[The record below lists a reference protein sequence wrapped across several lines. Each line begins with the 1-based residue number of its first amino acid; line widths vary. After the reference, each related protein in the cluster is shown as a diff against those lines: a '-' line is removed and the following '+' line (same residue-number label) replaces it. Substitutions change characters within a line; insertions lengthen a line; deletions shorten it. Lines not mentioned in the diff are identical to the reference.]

1 MRVVVRLCQPCKL
14 KLCRGRLQTCQK
26 HVSMPHCSTCHT
38 SLFLGHL
45 FLQLEYFQALRQS
58 RYFHPCVK
66 FLLSSRSFGQNRL
79 LPVVVPCPWEG
90 FLVLLASSFYFTS
103 LHLEIW
109 TCKDQR
115 IAFCIHVIGLSQRL
129 EEQQLDQTQ
138 FMWAH
143 VWRNV
148 HTAAVESL

>member
-1 MRVVVRLCQPCKL
+1 MQTQIVQRQATNMPK
-14 KLCRGRLQTCQK
+14 TCQYA
-26 HVSMPHCSTCHT
+26 
-38 SLFLGHL
+38 SLLHLSYITFLGPPL
-45 FLQLEYFQALRQS
+45 FATGILPSIAS

-115 IAFCIHVIGLSQRL
+115 IAFCIHVIGLSHRL